1 LTVAKSR
8 FPEQCGRSGR
18 GRGKGIMSSGPF
30 APPPPL
36 PPGAPVVQTPAV
48 IEPPSFAGYAG
59 AAEGLTGVG
68 FGIRFLARLVDTLV
82 HYCIGIAAG
91 LFVGILLGL
100 YSAFAH
106 QPISHLVHR
115 ARAGG
120 PFVFLF
126 ALLGSVAY
134 HAVCESVHGSSA
146 GKMLLSL
153 VAVNEDGKPC
163 GFKAALIRSLAYFID
178 ALFFGLIGYMAMQKS
193 PQQQRHGDS
202 WAGTVVCKRDQVQPQ
217 NLRPAGRFILGL
229 FCGFI
234 ADAGLF
240 VVGLVLNMLS

>member
-1 LTVAKSR
+1 
-8 FPEQCGRSGR
+8 
-18 GRGKGIMSSGPF
+18 MSSGPF
-30 APPPPL
+30 APPPPP
-36 PPGAPVVQTPAV
+36 PPGAPVAPAPV
-48 IEPPSFAGYAG
+48 VVEPPSFAGYTGVAG
-59 AAEGLTGVG
+59 GLTGAG
-68 FGIRFLARLVDTLV
+68 FGIRLLARLIDTAV

-91 LFVGILLGL
+91 LSVGILLGL

-106 QPISHLVHR
+106 QPINHLVHR
-115 ARAGG
+115 AQAGG

-134 HAVCESVHGSSA
+134 QSVCESVHGSSA

-153 VAVNEDGKPC
+153 VVVTEDGKPC
-163 GFKAALIRSLAYFID
+163 GFKAALIRSIAYFVD
-178 ALFFGLIGYMAMQKS
+178 ALVFGLIGYLAMQKS
-193 PQQQRHGDS
+193 PQQQRHGDN

-217 NLRPAGRFILGL
+217 NLRPAGRFVLGL

-240 VVGLVLNMLS
+240 VAGLVLNMLS

>member
-1 LTVAKSR
+1 
-8 FPEQCGRSGR
+8 
-18 GRGKGIMSSGPF
+18 MSSGPF
-30 APPPPL
+30 APPPPPPL
-36 PPGAPVVQTPAV
+36 PGAPVTPTPV
-48 IEPPSFAGYAG
+48 VVEPPSFAGYTG
-59 AAEGLTGVG
+59 AVSELTGAG
-68 FGIRFLARLVDTLV
+68 FGIRLLARLIDTAI

-106 QPISHLVHR
+106 QPVSHLVHR
-115 ARAGG
+115 AQGG
-120 PFVFLF
+120 AFVFLF

-134 HAVCESVHGSSA
+134 HSVCESVHGSSA

-153 VAVNEDGKPC
+153 VVVTEDGKPC
-163 GFKAALIRSLAYFID
+163 GFKAALIRSAAYFVD
-178 ALFFGLIGYMAMQKS
+178 ALVFGLIGYLAMQNS
-193 PQQQRHGDS
+193 PQQQRHGDN

-217 NLRPAGRFILGL
+217 NLRPAGRFVLGL